1 MEKNKINKAPPLK
14 KKNDIRWGKSNL
26 HYTTTPLEN

>member
-1 MEKNKINKAPPLK
+1 MEKNKINKAPPL